1 MCRTTAGPLKTSTLG
16 VIGAAYHAIPCA
28 LVEHVAVLLS
38 EQHFLHFAGSPQR
51 QRIQENNLVRHA
63 QARNLTRKEF
73 KDFFA
78 FERLAMLAHDEQQ
91 RSFLPFRMSH

>member
-1 MCRTTAGPLKTSTLG
+1 MIFIGTSSGTRVRTHVCADNILAQAPRQTMKTCGKLRSAH
-16 VIGAAYHAIPCA
+16 VS

-63 QARNLTRKEF
+63 QACN
-73 KDFFA
+73 
-78 FERLAMLAHDEQQ
+78 
-91 RSFLPFRMSH
+91 